1 MPQQSS
7 AEMEALAGALGL
19 ATALLSILAV
29 DLLRAH
35 GRIVSSLESLDPLD
49 ESNVAPVPL
58 IMNPKPPSSA
68 A

>member
-7 AEMEALAGALGL
+7 PEIEALAGALGL
-19 ATALLSILAV
+19 ACALVLTLAV

-35 GRIVSSLESLDPLD
+35 GRIVSSREHLDPLD
-49 ESNVAPVPL
+49 ESNVAAVPL
-58 IMNPKPPSSA
+58 IMNPEPPISA